1 MTKQLIKI
9 DIKTIETLV
18 GLTNELLDFM
28 EEVHKKCDLYSDK
41 CSVQRYIHTNYEHSI
56 PLRARDFLEDNW
68 LLVDDLEAQ
77 AKFDTGGLEWKH

>member
-18 GLTNELLDFM
+18 GLTNELLDFV
-28 EEVHKKCDLYSDK
+28 ENIHRKCGLD
-41 CSVQRYIHTNYEHSI
+41 CTNLQIYTCTKYEHSI

-68 LLVDDLEAQ
+68 LLVDDPAAQ